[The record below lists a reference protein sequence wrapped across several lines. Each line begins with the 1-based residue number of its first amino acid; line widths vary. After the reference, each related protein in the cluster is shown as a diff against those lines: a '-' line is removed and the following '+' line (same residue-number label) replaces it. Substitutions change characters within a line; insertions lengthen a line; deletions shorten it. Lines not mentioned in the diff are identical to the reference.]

1 MARAA
6 RYRNALVS
14 CNDSLDRGH
23 LSPERHGLVAGERR
37 ARDLWKPVLGGG
49 IRGAR
54 LPRLQ
59 EVLPPRC
66 VLMREEFRL
75 IAHRE
80 GEIHGISRELVASE
94 CPYTEYGIPG
104 ADGEGQVPSQ

>member
-37 ARDLWKPVLGGG
+37 ARDLWKPVVAGESGE
-49 IRGAR
+49 RG
-54 LPRLQ
+54 
-59 EVLPPRC
+59 
-66 VLMREEFRL
+66 FR
-75 IAHRE
+75 AFKKSCHP
-80 GEIHGISRELVASE
+80 VAS
-94 CPYTEYGIPG
+94 
-104 ADGEGQVPSQ
+104 